1 MNGRAARACRTLATN
16 SQPETYEQ
24 FRKLYKSAKDFYYS
38 ILKSQKYKNKKIN
51 LNYERRSM
59 PSS

>member
-1 MNGRAARACRTLATN
+1 MNGRAARVCRNLATN

-38 ILKSQKYKNKKIN
+38 ILKSQKYKNKKLI
-51 LNYERRSM
+51 
-59 PSS
+59 